1 MSPGKPEDP
10 RAPHAAAGSSPGSG
24 DQWRKGLY
32 CCSPHQLLIVVWP
45 LHWEV
50 RVTQCF
56 LLFYFQKNGLLSI
69 TPDSVEDL
77 FSVLRTWCCQ
87 VSTQPKAT
95 RLPRLTL
102 QCLTAVIHLLHSSSP
117 AERQVEIKTIL
128 ESYFQLLNW
137 NRPLSSDCQDKLSW
151 EDSLISL
158 QSQMLSMS
166 TSIQLCEIKMEAKHL
181 VSLVSLKNESCSS
194 HLILAAVPE
203 ILQCSDRPVL
213 QAVFLNNNC
222 FEHILRLIQNSKVR
236 PPSSQTRDHHLAHVS
251 MIFNGTTVNFLKNLL
266 DQLVRSLT
274 CFCLVSVTHE
284 MREAQSGPSLSPL
297 AGSFLS
303 KLSVS

>member
-10 RAPHAAAGSSPGSG
+10 RAPHAEAGSSPGSS

-32 CCSPHQLLIVVWP
+32 SCSLPHRLLIVLWP

-50 RVTQCF
+50 RVTQC
-56 LLFYFQKNGLLSI
+56 LLFFYFQKNGLLSI

-128 ESYFQLLNW
+128 ESYFQLLNC

-166 TSIQLCEIKMEAKHL
+166 MSKELCEINMEAKHL
-181 VSLVSLKNESCSS
+181 ISLVS
-194 HLILAAVPE
+194 
-203 ILQCSDRPVL
+203 
-213 QAVFLNNNC
+213 
-222 FEHILRLIQNSKVR
+222 
-236 PPSSQTRDHHLAHVS
+236 
-251 MIFNGTTVNFLKNLL
+251 
-266 DQLVRSLT
+266 
-274 CFCLVSVTHE
+274 
-284 MREAQSGPSLSPL
+284 
-297 AGSFLS
+297 
-303 KLSVS
+303 